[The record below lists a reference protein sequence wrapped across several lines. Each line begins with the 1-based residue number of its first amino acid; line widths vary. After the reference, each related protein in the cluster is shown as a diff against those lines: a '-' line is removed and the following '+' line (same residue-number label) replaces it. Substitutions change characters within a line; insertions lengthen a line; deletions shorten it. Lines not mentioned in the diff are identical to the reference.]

1 MRKKIS
7 LTVDERVVLHLM
19 DFIPNEEDFEAPEG
33 TTQAGIAKGVGIERK
48 HVPRAVKK
56 LISDELV
63 ETRVSHVRG
72 GKQRKK
78 VYFLTFEGKALAR
91 RIWENLSKKRVM
103 VRDETGNDVETT
115 FSELCFTFQ
124 VNKTPVQ
131 LLMELEEGNI
141 YNPHKTRHIEA
152 PPGKKGKTK
161 AISADAKDIYKKALR
176 VAWEDS
182 ILTKEEAAMLKGLRE
197 SLGIS
202 EDEHIYLQEEIIGS
216 PNSKKQLNKSEIY
229 KRVLE
234 VAMRDG
240 KITNDEQD
248 ILDELERLLG
258 LNEESATQM
267 KMEMKLLEGEG
278 MLTDERKQENFKEIY
293 GSVIRE
299 SMKDGRISRDE
310 QNIIILLKKLMDIG
324 DKEHLEIFEEVNKED
339 L

>member
-7 LTVDERVVLHLM
+7 LTVDERVILHLM

-33 TTQAGIAKGVGIERK
+33 ATQAGIARGVGIERK

-56 LISDELV
+56 LITDEII
-63 ETRVSHVRG
+63 ETRVSHVKG

-91 RIWENLSKKRVM
+91 RIWENLSKKRIVL
-103 VRDETGNDVETT
+103 RDENGHDTETT
-115 FSELCFTFQ
+115 FSELCFTYQ

-131 LLMELEEGNI
+131 ILLEIEEGNV
-141 YNPHKTRHIEA
+141 YNPHKTKHSDTYVDKR
-152 PPGKKGKTK
+152 GKKKTQP
-161 AISADAKDIYKKALR
+161 SDAKDIYIKALK

-182 ILTKEEAAMLKGLRE
+182 VLTKEEAALLRGLRD

-202 EDEHIYLQEEIIGS
+202 EQEHMDLQEDIIGLEE
-216 PNSKKQLNKSEIY
+216 KKRRLNKSEIF
-229 KRVLE
+229 KRILE
-234 VAMRDG
+234 VAMKDG
-240 KITNDEQD
+240 KITDDEQD
-248 ILDELERLLG
+248 ILDELEAILG
-258 LNEESATQM
+258 LDDKAATQI

-278 MLTDERKQENFKEIY
+278 ILTSERRQENFKEIY

-299 SMKDGRISRDE
+299 SMRDGRISRDE

-324 DKEHLEIFEEVNKED
+324 DKEHLEIFEEVNKQNP
-339 L
+339 

>member
-1 MRKKIS
+1 
-7 LTVDERVVLHLM
+7 M

-33 TTQAGIAKGVGIERK
+33 ATQAGIARGVGIERK

-56 LISDELV
+56 LISDEIV
-63 ETRVSHVRG
+63 ETRVSHVKG

-91 RIWENLSKKRVM
+91 RIWENLSKKRIVL
-103 VRDETGNDVETT
+103 RDENGHDSDTT
-115 FSELCFTFQ
+115 FSELCFTYQ

-131 LLMELEEGNI
+131 ILLEIEDGNV
-141 YNPHKTRHIEA
+141 YNPHKTSHKETYLDKR
-152 PPGKKGKTK
+152 GKKRTK
-161 AISADAKDIYKKALR
+161 PSDAKDIYVKALK

-182 ILTKEEAAMLKGLRE
+182 ILTKDEAALLKGLRD

-202 EDEHIYLQEEIIGS
+202 EQEHMDLQEELIGTEQ
-216 PNSKKQLNKSEIY
+216 KKKDLNKSDIF
-229 KRVLE
+229 KKVLE

-240 KITNDEQD
+240 TITDDEQD
-248 ILDELERLLG
+248 ILDELERVLG
-258 LNEESATQM
+258 INEETATQI

-278 MLTDERKQENFKEIY
+278 IITSERRQENFKDIY
-293 GSVIRE
+293 GSVIKE

-324 DKEHLEIFEEVNKED
+324 DKEHLEIFEEVNKENP
-339 L
+339 